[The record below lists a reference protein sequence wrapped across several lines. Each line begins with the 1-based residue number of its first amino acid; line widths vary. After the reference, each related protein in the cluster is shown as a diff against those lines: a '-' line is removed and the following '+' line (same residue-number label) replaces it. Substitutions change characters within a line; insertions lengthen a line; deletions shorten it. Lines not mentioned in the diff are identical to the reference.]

1 MPKYLIQKNIRLEI
15 QKQVVD
21 YFDLGDQVKWDSLR
35 ELAARFV
42 SPKQL
47 EGFPKVAPTDFQGWL
62 SLYKLLPDTCYPTEN
77 EELSCQSN
85 QWQILNNEGD
95 ADYSE
100 DDPYVE
106 LTEED

>member
-1 MPKYLIQKNIRLEI
+1 MPKYLVQKNIRLEI
-15 QKQVVD
+15 QKQLVD
-21 YFDLGDQVKWDSLR
+21 YFDLADQVKWDSLM

-42 SPKQL
+42 NPKQL
-47 EGFPKVAPTDFQGWL
+47 ASIPKIAPADFQGWL
-62 SLYKLLPDTCYPTEN
+62 NLYKLLPDSCYPTEN
-77 EELSCQSN
+77 EELRDQSN

-95 ADYSE
+95 ANYSE